1 MNNLTTYIILLI
13 AFILIVFGLTMYIRL
28 MKKIKIGIKTKG
40 TIVKSEKIRNSSFQG
55 GTELSDIYY
64 KYKIEYFVD
73 GECFIE
79 WSDYQTQKILNN
91 GTKIEVIYNYENPKD
106 FLIMPGSQIRLSI
119 FFMFIGFLMTL
130 ITGCMVIYQTW

>member
-73 GECFIE
+73 CEFFIE
-79 WSDYQTQKILNN
+79 WSVFITLKILNN
-91 GTKIEVIYNYENPKD
+91 GTMLEVIYNNEN
-106 FLIMPGSQIRLSI
+106 LI
-119 FFMFIGFLMTL
+119 
-130 ITGCMVIYQTW
+130 

>member
-40 TIVKSEKIRNSSFQG
+40 TIVKSEKIRNSSIQG

-79 WSDYQTQKILNN
+79 WSDYKTQKILNN